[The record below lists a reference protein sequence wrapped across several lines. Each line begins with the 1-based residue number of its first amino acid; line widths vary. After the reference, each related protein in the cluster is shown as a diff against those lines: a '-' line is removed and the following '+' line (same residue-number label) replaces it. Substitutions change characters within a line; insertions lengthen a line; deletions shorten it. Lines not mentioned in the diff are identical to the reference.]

1 MESFTWIGFGV
12 FFFASLFVGV
22 RLLLLWSRT
31 RGLPE
36 LLVGIGVLG
45 IGPVGFGLM
54 TVAELSRGSA
64 PALSRVLLGIALLA
78 VSAGVFAQC
87 CFNWRVYHPGQVW
100 VRRIV
105 WVGGAS
111 LVALYLADFRSSGF
125 EGRGLLGPNQMGR
138 NVLQVGC
145 LLWGAGEALRYWR
158 MMRRRL
164 RLGLADAVV
173 TNRFFLWGLAA
184 GAAGVGSGI
193 GVVVQLTTSAA
204 PIQVPWL
211 MLSSSLHGL
220 TAAVAMWLAFV
231 PSEAYKRFI
240 ETRARAHLAA

>member
-22 RLLLLWSRT
+22 RLLLLWGRT

-54 TVAELSRGSA
+54 TVAELSLGAA
-64 PALSRVLLGIALLA
+64 PAVSRALLAIALLA

-87 CFNWRVYHPGQVW
+87 CFNWRVYHPEQVW

-105 WVGGAS
+105 WVGGAL
-111 LVALYLADFRSSGF
+111 LVALYLADLRTSGF
-125 EGRGLLGPNQMGR
+125 GGREMLGASQMAR
-138 NVLQVGC
+138 TALQVGC

-164 RLGLADAVV
+164 RLGIADAVV

-193 GVVVQLTTSAA
+193 GLVTQWTMGATS
-204 PIQVPWL
+204 IGIPWL

-240 ETRARAHLAA
+240 EVRARAHLVA